1 MRKEV
6 EKLLIEVAEAIEGS
20 YMTKEGDVA
29 TYNRDRDRYE
39 FS

>member
-20 YMTKEGDVA
+20 YMTKRTAMLSTTVVVKN
-29 TYNRDRDRYE
+29 TI
-39 FS
+39 